1 MIRFNRLQTRL
12 TVLYMG
18 LFGIALLVVA
28 IAVVTAVTSSA
39 RSVVRSELS
48 ASGQVYDQ
56 IWAGRSEQLR
66 QGASVLAQDFGFRQA
81 VASND
86 EATIRSALD
95 NLRGRQK
102 VDGAMIV
109 GVDGSVTA
117 AGLNPDE
124 TSTNTLFMG
133 LESGSLDAGITT
145 IGGAPYQVV
154 AAPIMAPVLIGWVVF
169 MDRLDQIEMQNLER
183 LSAIPLSATVVTR
196 TASGWRGMTGEVS
209 PLGQAVEAQMQADDA
224 HPVTVSTPDGAA
236 MLLAKPLPS
245 FETDAPAALVLNY
258 PLKRAMKPYEPLFVA
273 LAVIGLAGLAL
284 LMAGT
289 WFLAR
294 GLTRPISA
302 LDGAVHRLQQGEHA
316 EVAVTSTD
324 EIGRLAQSFNIMAGD
339 IRDREARLT
348 HMALHDQETGLP
360 NRLSLERQAAAHPN
374 AYVAVIGVDRFEIV
388 RNAIGYDSMA
398 ELLAALGS
406 RLVGLTEGSTI
417 ARVGG
422 GALGFSYAA
431 DSDAEALAIVEA
443 ICVQAETPVKLRG
456 ATVDVSLS
464 AGMARAGNSL
474 SSVDSTVDRAAIAL
488 DQARASRRRC
498 SPFDAATYGDPGGN
512 LSLISELMAAVDV
525 GDVWMAYQPKY
536 DLRADIV
543 NGVEALMRWRHPRR
557 GFISPDLFIG
567 MAEETGHIR
576 PLTEW
581 VIRTAIADQKRLTG
595 QGHALTVS
603 VNISGRLLSDEAF
616 ADFAIREVAA
626 SGADMCFEIT
636 ETAVIDNP
644 ELALAIIDR
653 FAAAGIKVSID
664 DYGSGLS
671 SLAYLKRI
679 RADELK
685 IDKAFVLSLD
695 ESSRDALL
703 VKSTIDLAHSLGLK
717 VVAEGVETPTAL
729 ALLRGMG
736 CDIAQGYLIGKPVT
750 LKDLIE
756 KLATPTEAAEPTKVL
771 AA

>member
-1 MIRFNRLQTRL
+1 MLRFQRLQTRL

-18 LFGIALLVVA
+18 LFGIALILVA

-39 RSVVRSELS
+39 RRVVRDELS
-48 ASGQVYDQ
+48 ASGAVYDQ

-66 QGASVLAQDFGFRQA
+66 QGASVVAQDFGFREA

-102 VDGAMIV
+102 VDGAMII
-109 GVDGSVTA
+109 GVDGFVTA
-117 AGLNPDE
+117 AGLNPDAA
-124 TSTNTLFMG
+124 SIDVLFTG
-133 LESGSLDAGITT
+133 LESGDLDAGVLSF
-145 IGGAPYQVV
+145 GGSPHQIV

-169 MDRLDQIEMQNLER
+169 VDQLDQGQMQNLEQ
-183 LSAIPLSATVVTR
+183 LSAIPLTATVVTR
-196 TASGWRGMTGEVS
+196 AASGWRDMAGRAS
-209 PLGQAVEAQMQADDA
+209 PLAKAIDRQLKAQDS
-224 HPVTVSTPDGAA
+224 HPITTSTPEGSA
-236 MLLAKPLPS
+236 MLLTKTLPS
-245 FETDAPAALVLNY
+245 FDHDAPAALVLNY
-258 PLKRAMKPYEPLFVA
+258 PLKRAMKPYQSLFVA
-273 LAVIGLAGLAL
+273 LAIIGLLGLFL

-289 WFLAR
+289 LFLAR
-294 GLTRPISA
+294 SLTRPISA
-302 LDGAVHRLQQGEHA
+302 LDHAVHRLQLGEHA

-324 EIGRLAQSFNIMAGD
+324 EIGRLASSFNAMAGD

-360 NRLSLERQAAAHPN
+360 NRLSLERQAAAAPGT
-374 AYVAVIGVDRFEIV
+374 YMVMIGVERFEIV

-398 ELLAALGS
+398 QLLAALGQ
-406 RLVGLTEGSTI
+406 RLTGLTDASAI

-422 GALGFSYAA
+422 GTLGFSLMATDDA
-431 DSDAEALAIVEA
+431 DAMTTVEA
-443 ICVQAETPVKLRG
+443 ICVAADGPIRLNG
-456 ATVDVSLS
+456 ATVDISVT
-464 AGMARAGNSL
+464 AGLARVGAALAGVNS
-474 SSVDSTVDRAAIAL
+474 VVDRAAIAL
-488 DQARASRRRC
+488 DQARAARRRC
-498 SPFDAATYGDPGGN
+498 SLFDATAYGDPGGN
-512 LSLISELMAAVDV
+512 LSLISELMAAVAA

-536 DLRADIV
+536 DLRADCI
-543 NGVEALMRWRHPRR
+543 NGVEALMRWTHPRR
-557 GFISPDLFIG
+557 GFVSPDLFIG

-581 VIRTAIADQKRLTG
+581 VIRQAINDQKTLAR
-595 QGHALTVS
+595 QGHELMMS
-603 VNISGRLLSDEAF
+603 VNISGRLLSDEPF
-616 ADFAIREVAA
+616 ADFALHEVAT
-626 SGADMCFEIT
+626 SGANLCFEIT

-644 ELALAIIDR
+644 ELALGIIDR

-685 IDKAFVLSLD
+685 IDKAFVLTLD

-736 CDIAQGYLIGKPVT
+736 CDIAQGYLIGRPVT
-750 LKDLIE
+750 LKAL
-756 KLATPTEAAEPTKVL
+756 TERLTSTGDPVGVAA
-771 AA
+771 A